1 MSNSRQPTG
10 RRRGHLELVRGQG
23 DARPFMHLLM
33 NFLHRADRDRRGLY
47 SGDLD
52 LAAVGETVGLAA
64 VEADA
69 RKPDFL
75 EKFGDYRAVIGLEG
89 QRPVTAMSISQ
100 ATGIPRETVRRKLK
114 LLLARGVIV
123 EKTRSG
129 YVFKL
134 GSSANRSVI
143 HGPSSASRDSA
154 ASTPSRSPR
163 RPASRARR
171 GGASSRSWRPAAWSW
186 RRSAAATS

>member
-1 MSNSRQPTG
+1 MKGTTVSTSNSKQPAA
-10 RRRGHLELVRGQG
+10 RRKGHLELVRGQG
-23 DARPFMHLLM
+23 DARPFIHLLM

-64 VEADA
+64 VEPDA
-69 RKPDFL
+69 RKPEFL
-75 EKFGDYRAVIGLEG
+75 EKFGDYRAVIGVEG

-123 EKTRSG
+123 EKTRGG
-129 YVFKL
+129 YVFKPGHIQKPENLELIDRGMRDALQFMNDCVKL
-134 GSSANRSVI
+134 GLVRWV
-143 HGPSSASRDSA
+143 DE
-154 ASTPSRSPR
+154 TD
-163 RPASRARR
+163 
-171 GGASSRSWRPAAWSW
+171 
-186 RRSAAATS
+186 